1 MVLAP
6 VHDAVGFLHSDVVER
21 EKGTVF
27 AHRLEPVACH
37 DRLDDIRYL
46 PPDIALRCVHRAE
59 RIVGTVLPAVCRVQ
73 PVFLFQ
79 LGGDA
84 PAAAVD
90 EIAVEPSSLLVHIDG
105 DDVQV
110 VAADVLVLEHEIRLV
125 AVAQPVEILACELFQ
140 LHVGQAVVGVRI
152 EGNMDDL
159 IPSAHLLRHE
169 ALEVLLGTG
178 YVHMSAA
185 VVENP
190 VYGKEPAFAFVHL
203 LPVVGKRTVQ

>member
-1 MVLAP
+1 MTALTTF
-6 VHDAVGFLHSDVVER
+6 D
-21 EKGTVF
+21 TC
-27 AHRLEPVACH
+27 RLTSPCEVST
-37 DRLDDIRYL
+37 
-46 PPDIALRCVHRAE
+46 RAE
-59 RIVGTVLPAVCRVQ
+59 RIVGTVLPVVCRVQ
-73 PVFLFQ
+73 PVYLFQ

-90 EIAVEPSSLLVHIDG
+90 EIAVEPPSLLVHIDG

-110 VAADVLVLEHEIRLV
+110 VAADVLVLEDKVRLV

-159 IPSAHLLRHE
+159 IPSAYLLRHE